1 MKSGW
6 YILAVAYIAFCNY
19 NEKVVLNMMHCTELQ
34 CRYIAMHSID

>member
-6 YILAVAYIAFCNY
+6 YNLAVAYIAFCNY

-34 CRYIAMHSID
+34 CRYIAMHSFD